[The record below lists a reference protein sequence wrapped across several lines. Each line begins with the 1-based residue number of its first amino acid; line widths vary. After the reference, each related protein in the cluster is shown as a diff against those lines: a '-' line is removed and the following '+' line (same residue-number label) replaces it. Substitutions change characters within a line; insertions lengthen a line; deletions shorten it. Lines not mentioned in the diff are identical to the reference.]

1 MVPSFRGENA
11 NPGIYDMFYGEIED
25 LDAEKLIY
33 GKDFAYIHSIDR
45 FSEIVGLYLKRQIN
59 NMIN

>member
-1 MVPSFRGENA
+1 MK
-11 NPGIYDMFYGEIED
+11 GIAVLGVYTGEIED